1 MYFGDVSV
9 KKGKSNNGWSPSL
22 AELASSQALKNAQSE
37 FKQTT
42 DAIKASVSSLDN
54 STVKSSSLTINADGI
69 VMKAGKSTTDVAN
82 AIGSYFAVNQNAI
95 NLFSDKIK
103 VKGNMIVSGS
113 ISSDK
118 ISSSGITANVIKGGT
133 LQSVNGSTNFELNT
147 GKLFY
152 NNNNTGVFRVQNGAS
167 TMGLKFSNTPITVS
181 GTSRILSRIILG
193 GDRNETTLDDGKWDK
208 GGFSGL
214 VIETIKGAIPA
225 ANEHADSLRAISD
238 TIYFTHTYSA
248 DSPTGVS
255 AHGWKMETYAP
266 DSSYSGNI
274 VLKPYGINYRQ
285 SDIVVGDVR
294 LDNGDGSGYWMR
306 ATINTLK
313 ACFGHILNGGT
324 SSQALNAIRSELNK
338 ISGT

>member
-1 MYFGDVSV
+1 
-9 KKGKSNNGWSPSL
+9 
-22 AELASSQALKNAQSE
+22 
-37 FKQTT
+37 
-42 DAIKASVSSLDN
+42 
-54 STVKSSSLTINADGI
+54 
-69 VMKAGKSTTDVAN
+69 
-82 AIGSYFAVNQNAI
+82 
-95 NLFSDKIK
+95 
-103 VKGNMIVSGS
+103 
-113 ISSDK
+113 
-118 ISSSGITANVIKGGT
+118 
-133 LQSVNGSTNFELNT
+133 
-147 GKLFY
+147 
-152 NNNNTGVFRVQNGAS
+152 
-167 TMGLKFSNTPITVS
+167 MGLKFSNTPITVN
-181 GTSRILSRIILG
+181 GTSRILSRAILG

-225 ANEHADSLRAISD
+225 VNEHADSLRAISD

-248 DSPTGVS
+248 DEPTGVS

-285 SDIVVGDVR
+285 SDIVVGDIR

-313 ACFGHILNGGT
+313 ACFGHILNGGV
-324 SSQALNAIRSELNK
+324 SSSALNSIRSELDN